1 MGPPG
6 SSGITGSRN
15 SQSRSVVQP
24 ALNPRGDLIGVTLR
38 ECPRDAQCTH
48 DVSDG
53 DGALVKYVGANIVK
67 QKVKAFS
74 LSVRVGSS
82 QARHVPDHLGEAKAL
97 LIPPET

>member
-1 MGPPG
+1 M
-6 SSGITGSRN
+6 TGSRID
-15 SQSRSVVQP
+15 QCRSVVQP
-24 ALNPRGDLIGVTLR
+24 ALEPRSDLIGVTLF
-38 ECPRDAQCTH
+38 ECPRDAQCTD

-53 DGALVKYVGANIVK
+53 DGALVKYVVANIVK

-82 QARHVPDHLGEAKAL
+82 QARYVPDHLGEAKAL